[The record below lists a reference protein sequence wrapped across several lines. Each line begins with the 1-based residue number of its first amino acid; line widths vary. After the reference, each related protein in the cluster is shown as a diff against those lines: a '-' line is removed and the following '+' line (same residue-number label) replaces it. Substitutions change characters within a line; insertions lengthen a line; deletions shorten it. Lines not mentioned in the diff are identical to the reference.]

1 MAEEYI
7 AYTLT
12 SAGRDIITRI
22 IAGLNVTFKRI
33 ALGDGFDYNTEG
45 FSQRTTLVNEV
56 KSLTNLT
63 MKITSTN
70 VIELLAKFSKGDLT
84 DSFYFREI
92 GIYIVD
98 PDDENQ
104 EILYAYGNKN
114 DKGEYLTPH
123 VDNYAIQKELPC
135 LLSCGVA
142 SNVHINVSDNQL
154 TTTIDFKESDW
165 VLDEKTEI
173 YSLNLGEINESLRI
187 FKTTTGGKVQ
197 TSLVEI
203 NRDSTN
209 LTTLKSL
216 AAFDGCVVCI

>member
-12 SAGRDIITRI
+12 NAGRDIITRI

-92 GIYIVD
+92 GVYIVD
-98 PDDENQ
+98 PDDESQ

-142 SNVHINVSDNQL
+142 SNVHINVSDNKL

>member
-12 SAGRDIITRI
+12 NAGRDIITRI

-92 GIYIVD
+92 GVYIVD
-98 PDDENQ
+98 PDDESQ

-135 LLSCGVA
+135 FLSCGVA

>member
-12 SAGRDIITRI
+12 NAGRDIITRI

-63 MKITSTN
+63 IKITSTN

-92 GIYIVD
+92 GVYIVD
-98 PDDENQ
+98 PDDESQ

-197 TSLVEI
+197 TALVEI
-203 NRDSTN
+203 NRNSTN

>member
-12 SAGRDIITRI
+12 NAGRDIITRI

-92 GIYIVD
+92 GVYIVD

-165 VLDEKTEI
+165 VLDKKTEI

>member
-92 GIYIVD
+92 GVYIVD
-98 PDDENQ
+98 PDDESQ

-165 VLDEKTEI
+165 VLDKKTEI

>member
-12 SAGRDIITRI
+12 NAGRDIITRI
-22 IAGLNVTFKRI
+22 MAGLNVTFKRI

-92 GIYIVD
+92 GVYIVD
-98 PDDENQ
+98 PDDESQ

-165 VLDEKTEI
+165 VLDEKTGI

>member
-1 MAEEYI
+1 MEEEYI

-12 SAGRDIITRI
+12 NAGRDIITRI

-92 GIYIVD
+92 GVYIVD
-98 PDDENQ
+98 PDDESQ

>member
-12 SAGRDIITRI
+12 NAGRDIITRI
-22 IAGLNVTFKRI
+22 IAGLNITFKRI

-70 VIELLAKFSKGDLT
+70 VIELLAKFSKGNLT

-92 GIYIVD
+92 GVYIVD

-187 FKTTTGGKVQ
+187 FKTSTGGKVQ

>member
-22 IAGLNVTFKRI
+22 IVGLNVTFKRI

-92 GIYIVD
+92 GVYIVD
-98 PDDENQ
+98 PDDESQ

-165 VLDEKTEI
+165 VLDKKTEI

>member
-12 SAGRDIITRI
+12 NAGRDIITRI

-92 GIYIVD
+92 GVYIVD
-98 PDDENQ
+98 PDDESQ

-142 SNVHINVSDNQL
+142 SNVHVNVSDNQL

>member
-12 SAGRDIITRI
+12 NAGRDIITRI

-63 MKITSTN
+63 MKMTSTN

-92 GIYIVD
+92 GVYIVD
-98 PDDENQ
+98 PDDESQ

-142 SNVHINVSDNQL
+142 SNVHINVSENQL

-165 VLDEKTEI
+165 VLDKKTEI

>member
-92 GIYIVD
+92 GVYIVD
-98 PDDENQ
+98 PDNENQ

-165 VLDEKTEI
+165 VLDKKTEI

>member
-12 SAGRDIITRI
+12 NAGRDIITRI

-92 GIYIVD
+92 GVYIVD

>member
-12 SAGRDIITRI
+12 NAGRDIITRI

-92 GIYIVD
+92 GVYIVD
-98 PDDENQ
+98 PDDESQ

-173 YSLNLGEINESLRI
+173 YSLILGEINESLRI

-203 NRDSTN
+203 SRDSTN

>member
-12 SAGRDIITRI
+12 NAGRDIITRI

-92 GIYIVD
+92 GVYIVD
-98 PDDENQ
+98 PDDESQ

-165 VLDEKTEI
+165 VLDEKTGI

>member
-92 GIYIVD
+92 GVYIVD
-98 PDDENQ
+98 PDDESQ

-187 FKTTTGGKVQ
+187 FKTTTGGKAQ

>member
-92 GIYIVD
+92 GVYIVD

-114 DKGEYLTPH
+114 DKGEYLTPY

>member
-92 GIYIVD
+92 GVYIVD
-98 PDDENQ
+98 PDDESQ

-165 VLDEKTEI
+165 ILDEKTEI